1 VDYLLADSKGNSAE
15 SIRGMTEHYLN
26 GTLAFI
32 GPENT
37 CAFEARTC
45 AFVGPE
51 NTCAFEARVAAAWN
65 LPMIGFVSTEVL
77 SVSQSLIIVGW
88 WRGTVVE
95 RRSLAGELSLSCAR
109 PAADG

>member
-37 CAFEARTC
+37 CAFEARDPKHLC
-45 AFVGPE
+45 
-51 NTCAFEARVAAAWN
+51 
-65 LPMIGFVSTEVL
+65 L
-77 SVSQSLIIVGW
+77 
-88 WRGTVVE
+88 RGT
-95 RRSLAGELSLSCAR
+95 RRRRLEPPDDRLR
-109 PAADG
+109 EY